1 MDVNRR
7 NLMKGVLTGGT
18 LLALGIP
25 PGALASA
32 PAGRAGRF
40 GLLLGNTRVDAE
52 FTAGIRTAYAANARY
67 MATQSGAATGAGV
80 AGLDAPQV
88 VKLKGGLLNDYE
100 RVTGLL
106 EKSRDTRWIA
116 VMDDGSAAIF
126 MELARN
132 AGARLILLGSHAS
145 SGDDA
150 SMQNISP
157 GIPVLRHVWAAAS
170 PMHSAGGILA
180 SRLIENQGN
189 FSIVENFLSTE
200 HSSTQARADS
210 AAVSGPNPNS
220 FTYWPGFLAYR
231 LDGSDTIHL
240 HCSGLSPSDGCESL
254 GWNTAGGWRPVS
266 RQVSTREAGAR
277 SGVGQPQSAGWV
289 ESVGYAVMAAAL
301 GTTALQESCSSHAFV
316 HRPSKDKANG
326 RGGPTGP
333 AERFTSFVIDI
344 A

>member
-1 MDVNRR
+1 MDINRR
-7 NLMKGVLTGGT
+7 NLMKGVLTGGA

-25 PGALASA
+25 PGTFASA

-40 GLLLGNTRVDAE
+40 GLLLGNTPLDAE
-52 FTAGIRTAYAANARY
+52 FAAGIRTAYAANARY
-67 MATQSGAATGAGV
+67 MATESGAATGAGA

-88 VKLKGGLLNDYE
+88 VKLTGGLLNDYE
-100 RVTGLL
+100 RAAGLL

-150 SMQNISP
+150 FMHGISP
-157 GIPVLRHVWAAAS
+157 GIPELRHVWAAAS

-180 SRLIENQGN
+180 SRLIENQGS
-189 FSIVENFLSTE
+189 FSIVENFLSAE
-200 HSSTQARADS
+200 HSSTQMRADS
-210 AAVSGPNPNS
+210 IAASGPNPGS
-220 FTYWPGFLAYR
+220 FTYRPGFLAYR
-231 LDGSDTIHL
+231 LDGPDAIHL

-254 GWNTAGGWRPVS
+254 GWNTAGGWTPVS
-266 RQVSTREAGAR
+266 RQVSTHEAGAR
-277 SGVGQPQSAGWV
+277 RGAGQPQSAGWV

-301 GTTALQESCSSHAFV
+301 GTSALQESCSSRAFV

-326 RGGPTGP
+326 HSGPTGP
-333 AERFTSFVIDI
+333 GERFTSFVIDI
-344 A
+344 

>member
-7 NLMKGVLTGGT
+7 NLMKGVLAGST

-25 PGALASA
+25 PGAFASA
-32 PAGRAGRF
+32 PARRAGRF
-40 GLLLGNTRVDAE
+40 GLLLGNTPVDAE
-52 FTAGIRTAYAANARY
+52 FAAGIRTAYAANARY
-67 MATQSGAATGAGV
+67 ADMESGATGAGV
-80 AGLDAPQV
+80 TGLDAPQV

-100 RVTGLL
+100 KVTGLL

-132 AGARLILLGSHAS
+132 AGARLILLGSHTS

-150 SMQNISP
+150 SMQNISS
-157 GIPVLRHVWAAAS
+157 GIPELRHVWAAAS

-180 SRLIENQGN
+180 SRFIENQGS
-189 FSIVENFLSTE
+189 FSIVENFLSAE
-200 HSSTQARADS
+200 HSSTQVRADS
-210 AAVSGPNPNS
+210 AAASGPNPGS
-220 FTYWPGFLAYR
+220 FTYWPGFRAYR
-231 LDGSDTIHL
+231 LDGPDAIYL

-254 GWNTAGGWRPVS
+254 GWNTAGGWMPE
-266 RQVSTREAGAR
+266 VSTREASASAR
-277 SGVGQPQSAGWV
+277 RGTGQPQSAGWV

-301 GTTALQESCSSHAFV
+301 GTGVLQEPCSSRAFV
-316 HRPSKDKANG
+316 HRPSKGKANG
-326 RGGPTGP
+326 RGGATSP

-344 A
+344 